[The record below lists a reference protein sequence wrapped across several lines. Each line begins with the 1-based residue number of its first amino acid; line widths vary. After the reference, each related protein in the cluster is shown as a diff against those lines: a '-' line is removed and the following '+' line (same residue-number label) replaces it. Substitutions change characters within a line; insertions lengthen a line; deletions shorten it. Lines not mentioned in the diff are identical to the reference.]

1 MDTNKEMK
9 NHVLKIVIL
18 VLSIVTIGISMTY
31 AFYTAKISGNAQ
43 IDDINAA
50 KFNVTSTLENAS
62 AISNSAMNLID
73 ASEIAT
79 KSDKVEFSVT
89 NDATSTVSGQYFVSL
104 FNVRI
109 SKNLYSE
116 YFKWQLVRKTSLGE
130 SIIDSGD
137 FQNVERVDTPIS
149 GEADNVETTVKDF
162 TLNNVAL
169 EIPAGT
175 TDNLVFRMWLEN
187 DEVANQVDLTN
198 GTFKGQLKVTA
209 SPKSQNR

>member
-9 NHVLKIVIL
+9 NHVLKIGIL